1 MKAVDVQ
8 KVIRQVS
15 LALVHHA
22 NQYLITDG
30 YEDRE
35 GMSDILGLGR
45 ARAESDTRGLLPML
59 QMHLE
64 YRVPLNLHLSGTFT
78 ESIAW
83 HYPESFSLIK
93 QLRRAGLLEMIGSTF
108 SQNIMPFF
116 SDEYN
121 VRQVNEEL
129 WLYRRYL
136 GLDLSSVTTFWV
148 PERVWDTQRLARVL
162 RSEKLLNKGYS
173 HVLLDARLIHS
184 AREQYQGSARQ
195 RFDREEPLELD
206 AFQPWQIVEGHGL
219 IMLPISKELRSL
231 IPPASAE
238 SSRRLSEIFGW
249 LASSDSEGAIAVYG
263 DDLEKAAGVGG
274 WDHLHSHRYGQFLKW
289 LVRSEWIRPVLIGS

>member
-64 YRVPLNLHLSGTFT
+64 YRVPLNLHLSGTFI

-121 VRQVNEEL
+121 LRQVNEEL
-129 WLYRRYL
+129 WLYRRFL
-136 GLDLSSVTTFWV
+136 GLDLSAVTTFWV

-162 RSEKLLNKGYS
+162 RSKKLRKK
-173 HVLLDARLIHS
+173 V
-184 AREQYQGSARQ
+184 
-195 RFDREEPLELD
+195 
-206 AFQPWQIVEGHGL
+206 
-219 IMLPISKELRSL
+219 
-231 IPPASAE
+231 
-238 SSRRLSEIFGW
+238 
-249 LASSDSEGAIAVYG
+249 
-263 DDLEKAAGVGG
+263 
-274 WDHLHSHRYGQFLKW
+274 
-289 LVRSEWIRPVLIGS
+289 